1 MHESYP
7 ERKMDDL
14 TDSDELR
21 AASEPTGYGA
31 PEPGGSPGG
40 ETTEKVQDQ
49 AGQAVSKAQE
59 QAGQAVSKI
68 QHQAAERAAG
78 QKDRLAE
85 GLGSAADALT
95 QMSRQL
101 HDSHQDTIANV
112 ADMAADRVRQMSD
125 YLRRHEVGDLMDD
138 VEDFARRQPALVLG
152 GAFALGVLTARFLKS
167 SSPSSGRT
175 SRRGMGSRTGYGDSM
190 VQESPSYRPSSEP
203 GYRAGQTRSTGVD

>member
-7 ERKMDDL
+7 ERKMEDL

-21 AASEPTGYGA
+21 AAASEPAGYGA
-31 PEPGGSPGG
+31 SESGRSQS
-40 ETTEKVQDQ
+40 EQTTEKV
-49 AGQAVSKAQE
+49 QE
-59 QAGQAVSKI
+59 QAGQAVSTI

-85 GLGSAADALT
+85 GLESAAEALT
-95 QMSRQL
+95 QVSRQL
-101 HDSHQDTIANV
+101 HDSQQDAIANV
-112 ADMAADRVRQMSD
+112 TSMAADRVRQMSD
-125 YLRRHEVGDLMDD
+125 YLRRHDVEDLIDD

-175 SRRGMGSRTGYGDSM
+175 ARSGTRGRTGYGNAM
-190 VQESPSYRPSSEP
+190 VGERPSYRPSPES
-203 GYRAGQTRSTGVD
+203 GSGARHTRSTGVD